1 MSGSARKIKSKA
13 RRKNMRA
20 WKRKKMFD
28 LMARYGTPRNGLG
41 DMILIDEAAHI
52 PDDVWA
58 RILHHAAGIGVTL
71 GV

>member
-28 LMARYGTPRNGLG
+28 LMAAQGEYQHP
-41 DMILIDEAAHI
+41 DILIDGI
-52 PDDVWA
+52 PMKWHSHRFMPMTNGGFISFGA
-58 RILHHAAGIGVTL
+58 
-71 GV
+71 